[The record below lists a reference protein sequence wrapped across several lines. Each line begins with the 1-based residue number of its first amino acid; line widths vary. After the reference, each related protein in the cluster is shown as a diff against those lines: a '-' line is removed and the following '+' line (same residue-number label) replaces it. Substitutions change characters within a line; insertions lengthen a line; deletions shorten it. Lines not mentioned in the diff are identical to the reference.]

1 MKNNL
6 SISVGMVMFY
16 YFLGLFTASK
26 PDNT

>member
-16 YFLGLFTASK
+16 YFLGLFSESK